1 MYICTYFYKGIGLNG
16 GKRSQ
21 TNLLLQSWII
31 FWVFYLNVL
40 NKGLLVVCEIPIGL
54 QWTIEHVLWCNE
66 GK

>member
-1 MYICTYFYKGIGLNG
+1 MYICTYFYTGIGLNG

-31 FWVFYLNVL
+31 FCKVL

-54 QWTIEHVLWCNE
+54 QWTIGHVLWCNE
-66 GK
+66 GKWL